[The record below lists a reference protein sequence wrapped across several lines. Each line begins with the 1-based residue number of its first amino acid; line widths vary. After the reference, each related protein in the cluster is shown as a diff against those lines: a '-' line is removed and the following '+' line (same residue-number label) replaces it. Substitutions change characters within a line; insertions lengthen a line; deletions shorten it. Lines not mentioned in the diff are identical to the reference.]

1 MPTID
6 ECYMHDY
13 VCRKEAT
20 LQMKRDRQV
29 ENFMINI
36 LRERLSDCLLYH
48 YPATAASEPDS
59 PCHEI
64 EKTFLKASANMYIKY
79 GDMPY
84 FVGAEDVLMKQKHR
98 LIWERRNGKL
108 PSELGL
114 DL

>member
-1 MPTID
+1 MISIW
-6 ECYMHDY
+6 CYY
-13 VCRKEAT
+13 LVSNKPGVEIIFQLIFSFLN
-20 LQMKRDRQV
+20 LQS
-29 ENFMINI
+29 I
-36 LRERLSDCLLYH
+36 LFQ
-48 YPATAASEPDS
+48 
-59 PCHEI
+59 
-64 EKTFLKASANMYIKY
+64 KTFLKASANMYIKY